1 MSEKEKPWPAPAKL
15 NLFLRILGRRRDGMH
30 RIQTVFQFLDLHD
43 DLHFRPRRDN
53 KIIRHPGDCGDDS
66 IAPDDDLAVRAAIL
80 LQRVTAHPGG
90 VDIRI
95 AKRIPV
101 ASGLG
106 GGSSCAA
113 TTLLALNAMWR
124 LGLGTERL
132 ATIGLGLGADVPV
145 FVRGHAA
152 FAGGIGEVLQP
163 LAPAEAHYAVLVPP
177 CRVPTA
183 QVYTAAK
190 LTEARRPITIRDFQ
204 NGGDALGND
213 LEPVTCRLF
222 PQVAA
227 ALAYLAQWGRARQ
240 SGSGGA
246 VFVAARSAS
255 AARRIVQA
263 APAGFRAF
271 AARGVNI
278 HPLAA
283 CATGV

>member
-1 MSEKEKPWPAPAKL
+1 VSEQEQPWPAPAKL
-15 NLFLRILGRRRDGMH
+15 NLFLRILGRRGDGMH
-30 RIQTVFQFLDLHD
+30 RIQTVFQFLDLQD
-43 DLHFRPRRDN
+43 DLHFGPRGDG
-53 KIIRHPGDCGDDS
+53 KIIRHPGGGSGDS
-66 IAPDDDLAVRAAIL
+66 IAPNDDLAVRAAIL
-80 LQRVTAHPGG
+80 LQRLSAHPGG

-95 AKRIPV
+95 TKRIPV

-113 TTLLALNAMWR
+113 TTLLALNAIWR
-124 LGLGTERL
+124 LGLSIERL

-152 FAGGIGEVLQP
+152 FAEGVGEVLHP
-163 LAPAEAHYAVLVPP
+163 LAPAEAHYAVLAPP

-183 QVYTAAK
+183 QVYAAAK
-190 LTEARRPITIRDFQ
+190 LTAARRPITIRDFQ
-204 NGGDALGND
+204 NGGGALGND

-222 PQVAA
+222 PEVAA
-227 ALAYLAQWGRARQ
+227 ALAHLSKWGPARQ

-246 VFVAARSAS
+246 VFVAARDAAS
-255 AARRIVQA
+255 ARCIAQA
-263 APAGFRAF
+263 APAGFRGF

-283 CATGV
+283 RATGV

>member
-1 MSEKEKPWPAPAKL
+1 VSQTDKPWPAPAKL
-15 NLFLRILGRRRDGMH
+15 NLFLRILGRRDDGMH

-43 DLHFRPRRDN
+43 DLHFRPRGDG
-53 KIIRHPGDCGDDS
+53 KIIRHPGDGGDDS
-66 IAPDDDLAVRAAIL
+66 IAPDEDLAVRAAIL
-80 LQRVTAHPGG
+80 LQRTTAHPGG

-95 AKRIPV
+95 TKRIPV

-113 TTLLALNAMWR
+113 TTLMALNTMWR
-124 LGLGTERL
+124 LGLGIGQL

-145 FVRGHAA
+145 FVHGHAA
-152 FAGGIGEVLQP
+152 FAEGVGEVLHP
-163 LAPAEAHYAVLVPP
+163 LAPAEAHYAVLAPP

-183 QVYTAAK
+183 KVYAAAR
-190 LTEARRPITIRDFQ
+190 LTTTRRPITIRDFQ

-213 LEPVTCRLF
+213 LQPVTCRLF
-222 PQVAA
+222 PEVAA
-227 ALAYLAQWGRARQ
+227 ALAHLAKWGRARQ

-246 VFVAARSAS
+246 VFVAARDAAS
-255 AARRIVQA
+255 ARCIAQA
-263 APAGFRAF
+263 APAGFRGF

-283 CATGV
+283 RATGV